1 MEVMPDDEAVLYD
14 LASRYVWWTSPE
26 KALERRSHFLCQLL
40 QLGTAEDVR
49 SARRILGDEAL
60 RDALRSAPPGVQ
72 DARSWSYWHLVLF
85 RRPAPPLPRRPL
97 PS

>member
-1 MEVMPDDEAVLYD
+1 MTGDDAVLRD
-14 LASRYVWWTSPE
+14 LASRYVWWDSPE
-26 KALERRSHFLCQLL
+26 KVLARRPRFLCQLL

-49 SARRILGDEAL
+49 TARRIVGDDAL
-60 RDALRSAPPGVQ
+60 RDALRDAPPGVL

-85 RRPAPPLPRRPL
+85 GHRAPPRPRRPL